1 MSEPFCVLRMGR
13 KSHTWAA
20 LREASAH
27 TSRDAQWLGKNIDP
41 GRRDR
46 NEVMVGTGDVVADV
60 QARLAAVG
68 VEPRPGQVLAREVL
82 LTASASFFGGRD
94 GDWDAE
100 RLAAWKAA
108 ALDFLRAEWG
118 DNLVTVVL
126 HGDEAVPHLHCWATT
141 TVRTEK
147 KARGRTRKDGTR
159 PPPTI
164 GWTMNHDA
172 VFGSGKGAFAE
183 RQDRYAAAMAPLGLR
198 RGLRQSGAQHEPI
211 RAYYARLGDATTAA
225 ERDRDIAHDARL
237 AAIAEQARAEALR
250 HGADLLAVAAK
261 AAHAEAEDERR
272 TARADAER
280 ARSALVEELAG
291 ERAAIDGM
299 KRAMDGF
306 IDRKALRAEFED
318 TLAVER
324 LRNGRAEPW
333 KAFERGLAAYAA
345 DLRQFGSWRAAMEH
359 RARRHFAFLF
369 DRGARALGHASDLHL
384 PAADVVEGV
393 RAWLRQEGGE
403 ALRETH
409 GRVVGWLRDWLVSA
423 KETARVEVVRERG
436 RER

>member
-13 KSHTWAA
+13 KSHTWTA

-46 NEVMVGTGDVVADV
+46 NEVLVGTGDVVADV

-82 LTASASFFGGRD
+82 LTASASFFGARD
-94 GDWDAE
+94 GDWGAE

-147 KARGRTRKDGTR
+147 KARGRTRKDGIR
-159 PPPTI
+159 PPPTV

-183 RQDRYAAAMAPLGLR
+183 RQDRYAATMAPLGLR

-211 RAYYARLGDATTAA
+211 RAYYARLGEATAAA
-225 ERDRDIAHDARL
+225 ERDRDAARDAQL
-237 AAIAEQARAEALR
+237 AAVAEQARAEALR

-261 AAHAEAEDERR
+261 AAHAEAEAERR
-272 TARADAER
+272 AMRQEVER

-291 ERAAIDGM
+291 ERAAVDGM

-306 IDRKALRAEFED
+306 IERKALRVEFED

-324 LRNGRAEPW
+324 LRNGRNEPW
-333 KAFERGLAAYAA
+333 KAFERGLTDYAA

-359 RARRHFAFLF
+359 RAQRHFAFLF
-369 DRGARALGHASDLHL
+369 EHGARALGHASALHRPG
-384 PAADVVEGV
+384 PAVVEGV
-393 RAWLRQEGGE
+393 RAWLRLEGGE
-403 ALRETH
+403 ALREAH
-409 GRVVGWLRDWLVSA
+409 SCVVGWLRDWLASA
-423 KETARVEVVRERG
+423 KDAVREQAPRVRG